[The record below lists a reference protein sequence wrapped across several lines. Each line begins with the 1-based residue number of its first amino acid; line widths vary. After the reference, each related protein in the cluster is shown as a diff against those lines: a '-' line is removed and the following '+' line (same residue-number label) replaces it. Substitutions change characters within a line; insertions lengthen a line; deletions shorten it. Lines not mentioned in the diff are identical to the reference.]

1 MEAAIPQFTRCQPRR
16 HTTLYWMSV
25 PFVLFTIVLLGTAC
39 NGGAP
44 AAPDSGTPSPAASP
58 TSQPP
63 DTPPK
68 SEADEIEQG
77 PKQAPDFELALF
89 ANDDHEAGE
98 TIILSDF
105 AGQPVVLNFWFPSC
119 PPCVAEMPEFEEAYQ
134 QFKGDGVE
142 FIGVQLLGLDTSE
155 DGQAFVE
162 QLNVNY
168 ALGPDETADSSSEIV
183 KNYGV
188 SGFPT
193 TVFIDRDGNISRT
206 WSGPLNL
213 EKLQELIREIL

>member
-1 MEAAIPQFTRCQPRR
+1 MDTARPQFTRCQPCR
-16 HTTLYWMSV
+16 HTVLYRMSA
-25 PFVLFTIVLLGTAC
+25 PLVLFTIVLLGTAC
-39 NGGAP
+39 SGGAP
-44 AAPDSGTPSPAASP
+44 AVSDSDTPSP
-58 TSQPP
+58 TSQPL

-68 SEADEIEQG
+68 SEVDETEQG

-98 TIILSDF
+98 TIMLSDF

-162 QLNVNY
+162 RLNVNY